1 MKIKARF
8 DYELVMMVLLLV
20 IAVASIKLKFCNKVD
35 FNFYR
40 CQLINLIF
48 DDIDKPTYSLVF

>member
-1 MKIKARF
+1 MKMKARF

-20 IAVASIKLKFCNKVD
+20 IAVASIKLKFWNKVD